1 MRPNLIGLSI
11 ALCFI
16 GSLDNNFD
24 SKLVANTAFTKAI
37 GNVSNTDSKT
47 VNIALNGN

>member
-24 SKLVANTAFTKAI
+24 SKLVANTAFT
-37 GNVSNTDSKT
+37 
-47 VNIALNGN
+47 